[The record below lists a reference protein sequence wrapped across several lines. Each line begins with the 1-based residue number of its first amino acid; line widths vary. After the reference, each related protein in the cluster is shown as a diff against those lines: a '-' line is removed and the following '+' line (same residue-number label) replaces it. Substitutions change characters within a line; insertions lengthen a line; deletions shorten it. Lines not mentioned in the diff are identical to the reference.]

1 MCDLCTITLITV
13 TSCSDGT
20 GGLLCCTS
28 SNQCGAKEGDCD
40 TDDECISGL
49 KCGQDNCDTALGFP
63 ANYDCCYDPDPCA
76 DGTGG
81 TSCCTSS
88 NPCEAG
94 YGDCDIDDD
103 CIGTLKC
110 GQGNGLD
117 NNCDSSLGFAL
128 VDFGWDYDCCYEPE
142 G

>member
-94 YGDCDIDDD
+94 FGDCDTDDD
-103 CIGTLKC
+103 CIDTLKC

-117 NNCDSSLGFAL
+117 NNCDGSLG
-128 VDFGWDYDCCYEPE
+128 FGWDYDCCYEPE